1 MSQINPSSFKS
12 FLSNAFSQEHSSNQT
27 KANGNDGDELHDI
40 TTKEL
45 STEKHALP
53 SDIDTWAQRQ
63 KVKVRVPAVRT
74 ALLPG
79 KWGGYRKKPN
89 GLFWCTE
96 KLLDLALGV
105 GYTGFTCVR
114 PSL

>member
-1 MSQINPSSFKS
+1 MLSHKNTEATNPRLVLAATMGTNFMASR
-12 FLSNAFSQEHSSNQT
+12 
-27 KANGNDGDELHDI
+27 
-40 TTKEL
+40 L

-63 KVKVRVPAVRT
+63 KVKVRVLAVRT

-79 KWGGYRKKPN
+79 KWSGYRKKPN

-96 KLLDLALGV
+96 KLLDLTLGV
-105 GYTGFTCVR
+105 GYTGFMYVR